1 LLPSLGEFMSN
12 SPVAEFQIRT
22 YRPGE
27 EAKMADLVNRC
38 RAFDFDGP
46 VTVDMIRD
54 EWSDPRLKLDRD
66 TFVAINNE
74 GEYVAVAEVWF
85 NDPDNDD
92 EVITRHIGFAMDPAY
107 RDNHPDLVDHL
118 LEQAMYHAQNHPF
131 RRPTSTYVLRA
142 WASANDPWKQS
153 KIVGLGFHLSHIGY
167 TMVREGLETLPPLPE
182 IPNVRIEAWT
192 EERDPDVM
200 DALND
205 SFNSDK
211 SFTKLKWEEWQDLYH
226 GRHSTPSLWR
236 LAIDLTNDRI
246 IGLALTEIDEDT
258 NADTGRKDGWIVDLA
273 VRDEWRNYGIG
284 RAVLL
289 AAMHALNE
297 VGITSVLMGV
307 DSNDPDKATQ
317 LYESLGFRVMK
328 GSRTYLKPL
337 N

>member
-1 LLPSLGEFMSN
+1 MYN

-66 TFVAINNE
+66 TFVAINAE
-74 GEYVAVAEVWF
+74 GEYIAVAEVWF

-92 EVITRHIGFAMDPAY
+92 EVVTRHIGFAMDPAY
-107 RDNHPDLVDHL
+107 RDDHPELIDYL
-118 LEQAMYHAQNHPF
+118 LEQAVHHAQHHPF
-131 RRPTSTYVLRA
+131 RRPENKYVLRA
-142 WASANDPWKQS
+142 WASANDPWKQN
-153 KIVGLGFHLSHIGY
+153 KIMGMGFQLHHIGY
-167 TMVREGLETLPPLPE
+167 TMVREELEMLPAFSD
-182 IPNVRIEAWT
+182 IPNVQLAAWT

-200 DALND
+200 DALNE
-205 SFNSDK
+205 SFSSDK
-211 SFTKLKWEEWQDLYH
+211 SFTRLKWEEWQELYH
-226 GRHSTPSLWR
+226 GTRSTPALWR

-246 IGLALTEIDEDT
+246 VGMALTEIDEET

-273 VRDEWRNYGIG
+273 VRDEWRNFGIG

-289 AAMHALNE
+289 AAMHALHE
-297 VGITSVLMGV
+297 AGMTAVLMGV

-328 GSRTYLKPL
+328 GSRTYLKAL